1 MPNLG
6 EKYMSELMNEYTNQ
20 QTNRN
25 MITMRECW
33 KYISGIFCYR
43 AKGDYYSV
51 ALKDKNYKKLLAQ
64 GQDTSD
70 CIPSE
75 YYGCNNR
82 NSFKVSA
89 IEEKFRTW
97 TYIDNINDQD
107 KTTVVDTYS
116 SFVDTAKKYLEG
128 IPDVSIDFGN
138 SSAEYMQYGWLF
150 KKIEDDSINTAM
162 QNGYQYMKGFMCI
175 ALAML
180 VGNTIDFKSLNADS
194 TSRNADV
201 DYDKLKNESREIA
214 KDLVLKMGIN
224 NPPEMFI
231 SSAKSFMCLLL
242 TAFCYD
248 DDPAVMTDEERQ
260 QLRNAVTKMAIG
272 EGTPE
277 YDYRK
282 KVWDEIA
289 TKTELES
296 VLDNMISDYYVL
308 PTLRSIETSDNKP
321 IRCKLEAPI
330 GYGKTSFIRAI
341 LTFMLRNYVKDE
353 RIEKEKESLDA
364 LEKQIRETWADIEL
378 SNYFP
383 IYVNA
388 LLINDPDNMNCKDLL
403 NLAVGGIKYKNTILN
418 NLKIDNGSKVML
430 IIDGLDEVN
439 DSTQRQRLSKL
450 IDVFIFGEEDE
461 DAIYKTETMVNYIVS
476 SRPIDLSQYED
487 KRLEIGKFFDGI
499 QKVTIQELNKDLKE
513 AIIDKWVNVFILDEK
528 GAQQRSNEIKVKVDQ
543 NPYFSDLSCNPFLL
557 ARSVQLL
564 VSRAEHEHTQYEI
577 LSKIVKNLIE
587 KKLYSFLKNTL
598 GIEDGKEIRR
608 VLSCLAYICV
618 TEDKSSFE
626 WRKLNKYYE
635 TAFETVADK
644 IVLTQDNKEIWSAAF
659 KEINTE
665 AGLIV
670 FDENKSKYHWQSETL
685 ELFLAAEWALLEF
698 QYLIEKKGKE
708 DAVIP
713 IREQLD
719 RFRKNKRWEDI
730 FTMLLVGWDEE
741 NSEFSEDIFSSAI
754 KVIIKY
760 LLDLSITL
768 DTNLIKSIGH
778 IILTCCL
785 DEYAKCYDYVDEESL
800 KLMLRFIAQNAEIIA
815 DIDRIKKT
823 YGEAYYKDTYDQ
835 LYRQRFIG
843 SMSEYEER

>member
-1 MPNLG
+1 MANLG
-6 EKYMSELMNEYTNQ
+6 KWYMKELMDDYRNQ
-20 QTNRN
+20 QKNTN

-33 KYISGIFCYR
+33 KYISGIFCYK
-43 AKGDYYSV
+43 AKDDYYSV
-51 ALKDKNYKKLLAQ
+51 ALKDETYKRLLEQ
-64 GQDTSD
+64 GAETQD
-70 CIPSE
+70 CMPS
-75 YYGCNNR
+75 YYIGNDRDN
-82 NSFKVSA
+82 FKVST
-89 IEEKFRTW
+89 IDDYFRTRS
-97 TYIDNINDQD
+97 YIDNLDEQEKAAVVKTYNDS
-107 KTTVVDTYS
+107 VDVAT
-116 SFVDTAKKYLEG
+116 KYLNGLRG
-128 IPDVSIDFGN
+128 IPAGAANRLVNQIGFSKSN
-138 SSAEYMQYGWLF
+138 AEYEKYGWLF
-150 KKIEDDSINTAM
+150 KRIDDNSIMTAI
-162 QNGYQYMKGFMCI
+162 QNEYNYTKGLMSI
-175 ALAML
+175 VLAKL
-180 VGNTIDFKSLNADS
+180 VGSVIEFKSGC
-194 TSRNADV
+194 ADV
-201 DYDKLKNESREIA
+201 DYDKLKNDSIEIA
-214 KDLVLKMGIN
+214 KNLIQRMCIN

-289 TKTELES
+289 TKTELEK
-296 VLDNMISDYYVL
+296 VLNKMISDYYVL
-308 PTLRSIETSDNKP
+308 PTLNQIAIDNGVL
-321 IRCKLEAPI
+321 RCRLEAPI
-330 GYGKTSFIRAI
+330 GFGKTTFNRAI
-341 LTFMLRNYVKDE
+341 LTCMLRNYVKDE
-353 RIEKEKESLDA
+353 RIEKEKASLDA

-388 LLINDPDNMNCKDLL
+388 LLINDKDKKNCKDLL

-450 IDVFIFGEEDE
+450 IDAFIFGEEDE
-461 DAIYKTETMVNYIVS
+461 DAIYKAETMVNYIVT
-476 SRPIDLSQYED
+476 SRPIDLSEYED
-487 KRLEIGKFFDGI
+487 KGLEFGKFFDGI
-499 QKVTIQELNKDLKE
+499 QKATIQSLNDDQKK

-528 GAQQRSNEIKVKVDQ
+528 GAQQRSNEIKVKIDQ

-670 FDENKSKYHWQSETL
+670 FDGNKYHWQSETL

-741 NSEFSEDIFSSAI
+741 NSEFSKDIFSSAI

-823 YGEAYYKDTYDQ
+823 YGENFYKDTYDQ
-835 LYRQRFIG
+835 LYRQRFIS